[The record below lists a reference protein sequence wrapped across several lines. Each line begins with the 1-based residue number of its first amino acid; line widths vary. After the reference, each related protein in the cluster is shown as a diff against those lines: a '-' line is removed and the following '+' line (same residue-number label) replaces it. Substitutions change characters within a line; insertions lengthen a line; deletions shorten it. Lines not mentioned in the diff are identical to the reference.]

1 MSKIFARTCHLKN
14 LLLAFSLVFVSSM
27 DAFPSNSNVE
37 FLRVEFTDDGF
48 LEINEGWFL
57 YWDELLTP
65 EESISRIDGIPMY
78 TLGAW
83 TQESIKGVPLPSF
96 GVATYTNRLIFPRT
110 DQVMSIR
117 IPKINYAAKLWVN
130 NRLVYEAGR
139 ISDNPEMVLHRREEA
154 FVPLATNVDTVL
166 LTLQV
171 ANFFHK
177 KGGMLKPIVAGPTSE
192 FWQIN
197 RNKVISDMILIGC
210 LFFLGLSMLLLY
222 FAYWRN
228 DKAILYLG
236 LFSFCWGYRYLS
248 DEYAPLAEL
257 FPDLSWVW
265 LVKLEY
271 ISLFLGAHFGL
282 HYLRAIFRRIFPKLF
297 SRVISSV
304 TIPFVMI
311 TVLLPSEYL
320 SYLLYPFFT
329 GIFCLILYM
338 LFVLVTTRK
347 QNLQS
352 QIGLFGIISGI
363 LIVTYHMMSFNLWG
377 ETNSTLISIGY
388 LFALMIN
395 ALLLGKRFSVS
406 YSFKDNQQKVAVMQN
421 LEITEQ
427 AHLLTKTKDLLE
439 KQVAL
444 RTRELEKVVMDLK
457 ERNNH
462 LEQFNYIVSHNM
474 RAPVSNILGLT
485 NLYNKNDVQDPYNLI
500 AVDKIN
506 ESVHAL
512 DHVLKDLTSVLEVKQ
527 NINLPNELV
536 DFEELIVKIEKSIH
550 DQIIHAEILVHLEL
564 EIKQIVSNGAYW
576 YSILINLISN
586 AIKYSRRDV
595 QSFIKITTE
604 KVNDAHV
611 KMEVSD
617 NGLGIDLSRNERDIF
632 GLYKRFHKHV
642 EGKGMGLFMVR
653 TQVESMGGHISV
665 ESKPGEGT
673 KFTIVV

>member
-1 MSKIFARTCHLKN
+1 MNKLFARTCRTKMILVAI
-14 LLLAFSLVFVSSM
+14 LLMFFTSINVFS
-27 DAFPSNSNVE
+27 SNSNIEYLTVE
-37 FLRVEFTDDGF
+37 FDDDGF
-48 LEINEGWFL
+48 LEISEGWYL

-65 EESISRIDGIPMY
+65 EETKSRIDGIPLI

-83 TQESIKGVPLPSF
+83 TQERSKGKTLPSF
-96 GVATYTNRLIFPRT
+96 GVATYTNRLILPHT
-110 DQVMSIR
+110 DQVISIR

-139 ISDNPEMVLHRREEA
+139 ISKNSQDVLHRRKEA
-154 FVPLATNVDTVL
+154 FVPLSTNVDTVQ

-177 KGGMLKPIVAGPTSE
+177 SGGMLKPIIAGPTSE
-192 FWQIN
+192 FWQKN
-197 RNKVISDMILIGC
+197 QNKVISDMILIGC
-210 LFFLGLSMLLLY
+210 LFFLGVSMLLLY
-222 FAYWRN
+222 FAYWRR

-236 LFSFCWGYRYLS
+236 LFSLCWGYRYLS
-248 DEYAPLAEL
+248 DEYAPLVDL
-257 FPDLSWVW
+257 FPELPWVW

-271 ISLFLGAHFGL
+271 VSLFLGAHFGL
-282 HYLRAIFRRIFPKLF
+282 HYLRTIFTKIFSTLF
-297 SRVISSV
+297 SKVISSI
-304 TIPFVMI
+304 TIPFVVI

-320 SYLLYPFFT
+320 TYLLYPFFT
-329 GIFCLILYM
+329 IIFCLILYV
-338 LFVLVTTRK
+338 LFVLVTTKR

-352 QIGLFGIISGI
+352 QIGLLGIISGI
-363 LIVTYHMMSFNLWG
+363 AIVTYHMMSFNLWG
-377 ETNSTLISIGY
+377 EVDSTLVSIGY
-388 LFALMIN
+388 LMALMIN

-406 YSFKDNQQKVAVMQN
+406 YSIKDNQQKVAVLQN
-421 LEITEQ
+421 MEITEQ
-427 AHLLTKTKDLLE
+427 THLLTKTKDLLE

-485 NLYNKNDVQDPYNLI
+485 NIYNKDDVQDPYNLI
-500 AVDKIN
+500 AVDKIKD
-506 ESVHAL
+506 SVHAL
-512 DHVLKDLTSVLEVKQ
+512 DHVLKDLTTVLEVKQ

-536 DFEELIVKIEKSIH
+536 DFEQLIVKIEKSIH
-550 DQIIHAEILVHLEL
+550 DQITHAEMLVQLNL
-564 EIKQIVSNGAYW
+564 EIKQIMSNGAYW

-604 KVNDAHV
+604 KMNDAHV
-611 KMEVSD
+611 KMVVSD
-617 NGLGIDLSRNERDIF
+617 NGLGIDLSNNQSDIF
-632 GLYKRFHKHV
+632 GLYKRFHNHV